1 MSYKGLSDHI
11 DFESLP
17 DPTER
22 FRLEEVIGEGTYGEV
37 FRAVDQETGMRLLNP
52 SSL

>member
-11 DFESLP
+11 DFDQLP
-17 DPTER
+17 DPSSR

-37 FRAVDQETGMRLLNP
+37 FKATDLETGKNFP
-52 SSL
+52 FKSI